1 MDLSFLLDDIIKNRR
16 ALHQIP
22 ETALEEFKTKEYLK
36 SYLISIGLDPQEIVE
51 TGLFVYIEG
60 KDKEN
65 CIAFRSDIDALNIK
79 EETGAEFES
88 KHVGKMHACGH
99 DGHMTTLLAFA
110 KYLTTIQP
118 LEKSVLL
125 IFQPAEESPGRA
137 KDIVETGLLKKYN
150 VKAIYGMHLFP
161 ELPEGTIASKEG
173 PFFAQAALMTTT
185 ITGKSG
191 HGAMPH
197 KTIDPLMA
205 FTKVVDGYQT
215 IVSRNLSPFDPG
227 VVTIG
232 KFCGGSAQNIIAD
245 TVNFW
250 GTIRTFK
257 EENTEFIIDRI
268 KEIHRG
274 IELSYRV
281 KIDEK
286 IDIVYPPVINDKEL
300 YKKFVETMK
309 DMNYVEHE
317 ALTISEDFAYY
328 QKEVP
333 GVFMLLG
340 TRSEEKGFIHPL
352 HSCHFNFDE
361 KVLLKGV
368 EAYAR
373 ILESYNKS
381 HNN

>member
-1 MDLSFLLDDIIKNRR
+1 MDLNFLLDDIVKNRR

-36 SYLISIGLDPQEIVE
+36 NYLISIGLEPQEIVE

-161 ELPEGTIASKEG
+161 ELPEGTVASKEG

-205 FTKVVDGYQT
+205 FTKIVDGYQT

-257 EENTEFIIDRI
+257 EENTEFIIERI

-286 IDIVYPPVINDKEL
+286 IDIVYPPVVNDKEL

-309 DMNYVEHE
+309 NMNYVEHE

-333 GVFMLLG
+333 GIFMLLG
-340 TRSEEKGFIHPL
+340 TRSEEKGFVYPL

-368 EAYAR
+368 EAFAR
-373 ILESYNKS
+373 ILESYN
-381 HNN
+381 N

>member
-1 MDLSFLLDDIIKNRR
+1 MDLSFLLDDIVKNRR

-36 SYLISIGLDPQEIVE
+36 NYLISIGLEPQEIVE

-118 LEKSVLL
+118 LDKSVLL

-161 ELPEGTIASKEG
+161 ELPEGTVASKEG

-205 FTKVVDGYQT
+205 FTKIVDGYQT

-257 EENTEFIIDRI
+257 EENTEFIIERI

-274 IELSYRV
+274 VELSYRV

-300 YKKFVETMK
+300 YKKFVDTMK

-333 GVFMLLG
+333 WVFMLLG

-368 EAYAR
+368 EAFAR
-373 ILESYNKS
+373 ILESYN
-381 HNN
+381 N

>member
-1 MDLSFLLDDIIKNRR
+1 MDLNFLLDDIIKNRR

-36 SYLISIGLDPQEIVE
+36 NYLISIGLEPQEIVE

-161 ELPEGTIASKEG
+161 ELPEGTVASKEG

-205 FTKVVDGYQT
+205 FTKIVDGYQT

-257 EENTEFIIDRI
+257 EENTEFIIERI

-300 YKKFVETMK
+300 YKKFVDTMK

-333 GVFMLLG
+333 GIFMLLG
-340 TRSEEKGFIHPL
+340 TRSEEKGFVHPL

-368 EAYAR
+368 EAFAR
-373 ILESYNKS
+373 ILES

>member
-1 MDLSFLLDDIIKNRR
+1 MDLNFLLDDIIKNRR
-16 ALHQIP
+16 TLHQIP

-36 SYLISIGLDPQEIVE
+36 NYLISIGLEPQEVVE

-88 KHVGKMHACGH
+88 KHIGKMHACGH

-161 ELPEGTIASKEG
+161 ELPEGTVASKEG

-205 FTKVVDGYQT
+205 FTKIVDGYQT

-286 IDIVYPPVINDKEL
+286 IDIVYPPVVNNKEL
-300 YKKFVETMK
+300 YKKFVEIMK

-333 GVFMLLG
+333 GIFMLLG
-340 TRSEEKGFIHPL
+340 TRSEEKGFVHPL

-368 EAYAR
+368 EAFAR
-373 ILESYNKS
+373 ILESHNK
-381 HNN
+381 

>member
-1 MDLSFLLDDIIKNRR
+1 MDLNFLLDDIIKNRR

-22 ETALEEFKTKEYLK
+22 ETALEEFKTKKYLK
-36 SYLISIGLDPQEIVE
+36 NYLISIGLEPQEIVE

-99 DGHMTTLLAFA
+99 DGHMTTLLGFA

-161 ELPEGTIASKEG
+161 ELPEGTVASKEG
-173 PFFAQAALMTTT
+173 AFFAQAALMTTT

-205 FTKVVDGYQT
+205 FTKIVDGYQT

-257 EENTEFIIDRI
+257 EENTEFIIERI

-286 IDIVYPPVINDKEL
+286 IDIVYPPVVNDKEL

-309 DMNYVEHE
+309 NMNYVEHE

-333 GVFMLLG
+333 GIFMLLG

-368 EAYAR
+368 EAFAR
-373 ILESYNKS
+373 ILES

>member
-1 MDLSFLLDDIIKNRR
+1 MDLNFLLDDIIKNRR

-36 SYLISIGLDPQEIVE
+36 NYLISIGLEPQEIVE

-88 KHVGKMHACGH
+88 KHIGKMHACGH

-161 ELPEGTIASKEG
+161 ELPEGTVASKEG
-173 PFFAQAALMTTT
+173 AFFAQAALMTTT

-205 FTKVVDGYQT
+205 FTKIVDGYQT

-257 EENTEFIIDRI
+257 EENTEFIIERI

-300 YKKFVETMK
+300 YKKFVDTMK

-340 TRSEEKGFIHPL
+340 TRSEEKGFVHPL

-361 KVLLKGV
+361 RVLLKGV
-368 EAYAR
+368 EAFAR
-373 ILESYNKS
+373 ILESHNK
-381 HNN
+381 

>member
-1 MDLSFLLDDIIKNRR
+1 MDLNFLLDDIIKNRR

-36 SYLISIGLDPQEIVE
+36 NYLISIGLEPQEVVE

-110 KYLTTIQP
+110 KYLTTKQP

-125 IFQPAEESPGRA
+125 IIQPAEESPGRA

-161 ELPEGTIASKEG
+161 ELPEGTVASKEG

-205 FTKVVDGYQT
+205 FSKVVDGYQT

-286 IDIVYPPVINDKEL
+286 IDIVYPPVVNDKEL

-333 GVFMLLG
+333 GIFMLLG

-368 EAYAR
+368 EAFAR
-373 ILESYNKS
+373 ILES

>member
-1 MDLSFLLDDIIKNRR
+1 MDLSFLLDDIVKNRR

-36 SYLISIGLDPQEIVE
+36 NYLISIGLEPQEIVE

-161 ELPEGTIASKEG
+161 ELPEGTVASKEG

-205 FTKVVDGYQT
+205 FTKIVDGYQT

-286 IDIVYPPVINDKEL
+286 IDIVYPPVVNDKEL
-300 YKKFVETMK
+300 YKKFVDTMK

-333 GVFMLLG
+333 GIFMLLG
-340 TRSEEKGFIHPL
+340 TRSEEKGFVHPL

-368 EAYAR
+368 EAFAR
-373 ILESYNKS
+373 ILESHNK
-381 HNN
+381 

>member
-1 MDLSFLLDDIIKNRR
+1 MDLNFLLDDIIKNRR

-36 SYLISIGLDPQEIVE
+36 NYLISIGLEPQEVVE

-99 DGHMTTLLAFA
+99 DGHMTTLLGFA

-161 ELPEGTIASKEG
+161 ELPEGTVASKEG
-173 PFFAQAALMTTT
+173 SFFAQAALMTTT

-205 FTKVVDGYQT
+205 FTKIVDGYQT

-286 IDIVYPPVINDKEL
+286 IDIVYPPVVNDKEL

-333 GVFMLLG
+333 GIFMLLG
-340 TRSEEKGFIHPL
+340 TRSEEKGFVHPL

-368 EAYAR
+368 EAFAR
-373 ILESYNKS
+373 ILES

>member
-1 MDLSFLLDDIIKNRR
+1 MDLSFLLDDIVKNRR

-36 SYLISIGLDPQEIVE
+36 NYLISIELEPQEIVE

-88 KHVGKMHACGH
+88 KHIGKMHACGH

-161 ELPEGTIASKEG
+161 ELPEGTVASKEG

-205 FTKVVDGYQT
+205 FTKIVDGYQT

-245 TVNFW
+245 TVKFW

-286 IDIVYPPVINDKEL
+286 IDIVYPPVVNDKEL

-333 GVFMLLG
+333 GIFMLLG
-340 TRSEEKGFIHPL
+340 TRSEEKGFVHPL

-368 EAYAR
+368 EAFAR
-373 ILESYNKS
+373 ILES

>member
-1 MDLSFLLDDIIKNRR
+1 MDLNFLLDDIIKNRR

-36 SYLISIGLDPQEIVE
+36 NYLISIGLEPQEVVE

-88 KHVGKMHACGH
+88 KHIGKMHACGH

-161 ELPEGTIASKEG
+161 ELPEGTVASKEG

-205 FTKVVDGYQT
+205 FTKIVDGYQT

-245 TVNFW
+245 TVKFW

-286 IDIVYPPVINDKEL
+286 IDIVYPPVANDKEL

-333 GVFMLLG
+333 GIFMLLG

-368 EAYAR
+368 EAFAR
-373 ILESYNKS
+373 ILES

>member
-1 MDLSFLLDDIIKNRR
+1 MDLNFLLDDIIKNRR

-22 ETALEEFKTKEYLK
+22 ETALEEVKTKKYLK
-36 SYLISIGLDPQEIVE
+36 NYLISIGLEPQEIVE

-88 KHVGKMHACGH
+88 KHIGKMHACGH
-99 DGHMTTLLAFA
+99 DGHMTTLLGFA

-161 ELPEGTIASKEG
+161 ELPEGTVASKEG

-205 FTKVVDGYQT
+205 FTKIVDGYQT

-300 YKKFVETMK
+300 YKKFVDTMK

-333 GVFMLLG
+333 GIFMLLG
-340 TRSEEKGFIHPL
+340 TRSEEKGFVHPL

-368 EAYAR
+368 EAFAR
-373 ILESYNKS
+373 ILESHNK
-381 HNN
+381 

>member
-1 MDLSFLLDDIIKNRR
+1 MDLNFLLDDIIKNRR

-36 SYLISIGLDPQEIVE
+36 NYLISIGLEPQEIVE

-88 KHVGKMHACGH
+88 KHIGKMHACGH

-161 ELPEGTIASKEG
+161 ELPEGTVASKEG

-205 FTKVVDGYQT
+205 FTKIVDGYQT
-215 IVSRNLSPFDPG
+215 IVSRNLSPFDPE

-245 TVNFW
+245 TVKFW

-286 IDIVYPPVINDKEL
+286 IDIVYPPVVNDKEL
-300 YKKFVETMK
+300 YKKFVDTMK

-333 GVFMLLG
+333 GIFMLLG
-340 TRSEEKGFIHPL
+340 TRSEEKGFVHPL

-368 EAYAR
+368 EAFAR
-373 ILESYNKS
+373 ILES

>member
-1 MDLSFLLDDIIKNRR
+1 MDLNFLLDDIIKNRR

-36 SYLISIGLDPQEIVE
+36 NYLISIGLEPQEVVV

-88 KHVGKMHACGH
+88 KHIGKMHACGH

-161 ELPEGTIASKEG
+161 ELPEGTVASKEG

-205 FTKVVDGYQT
+205 FTKIVDGYQT

-257 EENTEFIIDRI
+257 EENTEFVIDRI

-309 DMNYVEHE
+309 NMDYVEHE

-333 GVFMLLG
+333 GIFMLLG

-368 EAYAR
+368 EAFAR
-373 ILESYNKS
+373 ILES

>member
-1 MDLSFLLDDIIKNRR
+1 MDLNFLLDDIIKNRR

-36 SYLISIGLDPQEIVE
+36 NYLISIGLEPQEVVV

-88 KHVGKMHACGH
+88 KHIGKMHACGH

-161 ELPEGTIASKEG
+161 ELPEGTVASKEG

-274 IELSYRV
+274 VELSYRV

-333 GVFMLLG
+333 GIFMLLG

-368 EAYAR
+368 EAFAR
-373 ILESYNKS
+373 ILES

>member
-1 MDLSFLLDDIIKNRR
+1 MDLNFLLDDIIKNRR

-36 SYLISIGLDPQEIVE
+36 NYLISIGLEPQEIVE

-79 EETGAEFES
+79 EETGTEFES

-99 DGHMTTLLAFA
+99 DGHMTTLLGFA

-161 ELPEGTIASKEG
+161 ELPEGTVASKEG

-205 FTKVVDGYQT
+205 FTKIVDGYQT

-286 IDIVYPPVINDKEL
+286 IDIVYPPVVNDKEL

-333 GVFMLLG
+333 GIFMLLG

-368 EAYAR
+368 EAFAR
-373 ILESYNKS
+373 ILES

>member
-1 MDLSFLLDDIIKNRR
+1 MDLNFLLDDIVKNRR

-36 SYLISIGLDPQEIVE
+36 NYLISIGLEPQEIVE

-88 KHVGKMHACGH
+88 KHIGKMHACGH
-99 DGHMTTLLAFA
+99 DGHMTTLLGFA

-161 ELPEGTIASKEG
+161 ELPEGTVASKEG

-205 FTKVVDGYQT
+205 FTKIVDGYQT

-300 YKKFVETMK
+300 YKKFVDTMK

-333 GVFMLLG
+333 GIFMLLG
-340 TRSEEKGFIHPL
+340 TRSEEKGFVHPL

-368 EAYAR
+368 EAFAR
-373 ILESYNKS
+373 ILESYN
-381 HNN
+381 N

>member
-1 MDLSFLLDDIIKNRR
+1 MDLNFLLDDIIKNRR

-36 SYLISIGLDPQEIVE
+36 NYLISIGLEPQEVVE

-88 KHVGKMHACGH
+88 KHIGKMHACGH

-161 ELPEGTIASKEG
+161 ELPEGTVASKEG

-205 FTKVVDGYQT
+205 FTKIVDGYQT

-286 IDIVYPPVINDKEL
+286 IDIVYPPVVNDKEL
-300 YKKFVETMK
+300 YKNFVETMK

-333 GVFMLLG
+333 GIFMLLG

-368 EAYAR
+368 EAFAR
-373 ILESYNKS
+373 ILES

>member
-1 MDLSFLLDDIIKNRR
+1 MDLNFLLDDIIKNRR

-36 SYLISIGLDPQEIVE
+36 NYLISIGLEPQEIVE

-161 ELPEGTIASKEG
+161 ELPEGTVASKEG

-205 FTKVVDGYQT
+205 FTKIVDGYQT

-286 IDIVYPPVINDKEL
+286 IDIVYPPVVNDKEL
-300 YKKFVETMK
+300 YKKFVEIMK
-309 DMNYVEHE
+309 DMDYVEHE

-333 GVFMLLG
+333 GIFMLLG
-340 TRSEEKGFIHPL
+340 TRSEEKGFVHPL

-368 EAYAR
+368 EAFAR
-373 ILESYNKS
+373 ILES

>member
-1 MDLSFLLDDIIKNRR
+1 MDLIFLLDDIAKNRR

-36 SYLISIGLDPQEIVE
+36 NYLISIGLEPQEIVE

-88 KHVGKMHACGH
+88 KHVGKMNACGH
-99 DGHMTTLLAFA
+99 DGHMTTLLGFA

-125 IFQPAEESPGRA
+125 IFQPAEEDPGRA

-161 ELPEGTIASKEG
+161 ELPEGTVASKEG

-205 FTKVVDGYQT
+205 FTKIVDGYQT
-215 IVSRNLSPFDPG
+215 IVSRNISPFDPG

-257 EENTEFIIDRI
+257 EENTEFIIERI

-300 YKKFVETMK
+300 YKKFVDTMK

-333 GVFMLLG
+333 GIFMLLG
-340 TRSEEKGFIHPL
+340 TRSEEKGFVHPL

-368 EAYAR
+368 EAFAR
-373 ILESYNKS
+373 ILESHNK
-381 HNN
+381 

>member
-1 MDLSFLLDDIIKNRR
+1 MDLNFLLDDIIKNRR

-36 SYLISIGLDPQEIVE
+36 NYLISIGLEPQEIVE

-118 LEKSVLL
+118 LDKSVLL

-161 ELPEGTIASKEG
+161 ELPEGTVASKEG

-205 FTKVVDGYQT
+205 FTKIVDGYQT

-257 EENTEFIIDRI
+257 EENTEFIIERI

-274 IELSYRV
+274 VELSYRV

-333 GVFMLLG
+333 GIFMLLG

-368 EAYAR
+368 EAFAR
-373 ILESYNKS
+373 ILESYN
-381 HNN
+381 N

>member
-1 MDLSFLLDDIIKNRR
+1 MDLSFLLDDIVKNRR

-36 SYLISIGLDPQEIVE
+36 NYLISIGLEPQEIVE

-88 KHVGKMHACGH
+88 KHIGKMHACGH

-161 ELPEGTIASKEG
+161 ELPEGTVASKEG

-205 FTKVVDGYQT
+205 FTKIVDGYQT

-274 IELSYRV
+274 VELSYRV

-333 GVFMLLG
+333 GIFMLLG

-368 EAYAR
+368 EAFAR
-373 ILESYNKS
+373 ILESHNK
-381 HNN
+381 

>member
-1 MDLSFLLDDIIKNRR
+1 MDLNFLLDDIIKNRR

-36 SYLISIGLDPQEIVE
+36 NYLISIGLEPQEIVE

-88 KHVGKMHACGH
+88 KHIGKMHACGH

-161 ELPEGTIASKEG
+161 ELPEGTVASKEG

-257 EENTEFIIDRI
+257 EENTEFIIERI

-333 GVFMLLG
+333 GIFMLLG

-368 EAYAR
+368 EAFAR
-373 ILESYNKS
+373 ILESYN
-381 HNN
+381 N

>member
-1 MDLSFLLDDIIKNRR
+1 MDLSFLLDDIVKNRR

-36 SYLISIGLDPQEIVE
+36 NYLISIGLEPQEIVE

-118 LEKSVLL
+118 LDKSVLL

-150 VKAIYGMHLFP
+150 VKAIYGIHLFP
-161 ELPEGTIASKEG
+161 ELPEGTVASKEG

-205 FTKVVDGYQT
+205 FTKIVDGYQT

-257 EENTEFIIDRI
+257 EENTEFIIERI

-286 IDIVYPPVINDKEL
+286 IDIVYPPVVNDKEL

-309 DMNYVEHE
+309 NMNYVEHE

-333 GVFMLLG
+333 GIFMLLG
-340 TRSEEKGFIHPL
+340 TRSEEKGFVYPL

-368 EAYAR
+368 EAFAR
-373 ILESYNKS
+373 ILESYN
-381 HNN
+381 N

>member
-1 MDLSFLLDDIIKNRR
+1 MDLNFLLDDIIKNRR

-36 SYLISIGLDPQEIVE
+36 NYLISIGLEPQEIVE

-79 EETGAEFES
+79 EETGAEFKS

-137 KDIVETGLLKKYN
+137 KDIVESGLLKKYN

-161 ELPEGTIASKEG
+161 ELPEGTVASKEG

-205 FTKVVDGYQT
+205 FTKIVDGYQT

-257 EENTEFIIDRI
+257 EENTEFIIERI

-286 IDIVYPPVINDKEL
+286 IDIVYPPVVNDKEL
-300 YKKFVETMK
+300 YKKFVDTMK

-340 TRSEEKGFIHPL
+340 TRSEEKGFVHPL

-368 EAYAR
+368 EAFAR
-373 ILESYNKS
+373 ILES

>member
-1 MDLSFLLDDIIKNRR
+1 MDLNFLLDDIIKNRR

-22 ETALEEFKTKEYLK
+22 ETALEEVKTKKYLK
-36 SYLISIGLDPQEIVE
+36 NYLISIGLEPQEIVE

-88 KHVGKMHACGH
+88 KHIGKMHACGH
-99 DGHMTTLLAFA
+99 DGHMTTLLGFA

-161 ELPEGTIASKEG
+161 ELPEGTVASKEG

-205 FTKVVDGYQT
+205 FTKIVDGYQT

-300 YKKFVETMK
+300 YKKFVDTMK

-333 GVFMLLG
+333 GIFMLLG

-368 EAYAR
+368 EAFAR
-373 ILESYNKS
+373 ILESYN
-381 HNN
+381 N

>member
-1 MDLSFLLDDIIKNRR
+1 MDLSFLLDDIVKNRR

-36 SYLISIGLDPQEIVE
+36 NYLISIGLEPQEIVE

-88 KHVGKMHACGH
+88 KHIGKMHACGH

-161 ELPEGTIASKEG
+161 ELPEGTVASKEG

-205 FTKVVDGYQT
+205 FTKIVDGYQT

-309 DMNYVEHE
+309 NMDYVEHE

-333 GVFMLLG
+333 GIFMLLG

-368 EAYAR
+368 EAFAR
-373 ILESYNKS
+373 ILES

>member
-1 MDLSFLLDDIIKNRR
+1 MDLNFLLDDIIKNRR

-36 SYLISIGLDPQEIVE
+36 NYLISIGLEPQEVVE

-161 ELPEGTIASKEG
+161 ELPEGTVASKEG

-205 FTKVVDGYQT
+205 FTKIVDGYQT

-245 TVNFW
+245 TVKFW

-286 IDIVYPPVINDKEL
+286 IDIVYPPVVNDKEL
-300 YKKFVETMK
+300 YKNFVETMK

-333 GVFMLLG
+333 GIFMLLG
-340 TRSEEKGFIHPL
+340 TRSEEKGFVHPL

-368 EAYAR
+368 EAFAR
-373 ILESYNKS
+373 ILES

>member
-1 MDLSFLLDDIIKNRR
+1 MDLNFLLEDIVKNRK

-36 SYLISIGLDPQEIVE
+36 NYLQSIGLEPKDIVE
-51 TGLFVYIEG
+51 TGLYVYIEG

-65 CIAFRSDIDALNIK
+65 CIAFRSDIDALNIT
-79 EETGAEFES
+79 EETGIDFES
-88 KHVGKMHACGH
+88 THKGKMHACGH
-99 DGHMTTLLAFA
+99 DGHMSTLLAFA

-137 KDIVETGLLKKYN
+137 KAIVETGIFEKYN

-161 ELPEGTIASKEG
+161 ELPEGTVACKEG
-173 PFFAQAALMTTT
+173 PFFAQATIINVS

-197 KTIDPLMA
+197 KAIDPLMA
-205 FTKVVDGYQT
+205 FTKVIDAYQT
-215 IVSRNLSPFDPG
+215 IISRNFSPFDPG
-227 VVTIG
+227 VITIG
-232 KFCGGSAQNIIAD
+232 KFSGGSAQNIIPD
-245 TVNFW
+245 KIKFS
-250 GTIRTFK
+250 GTARTFAQ
-257 EENTEFIIDRI
+257 EHSEYIIERM

-274 IELSYRV
+274 IELAYRV

-286 IDIVYPPVINDKEL
+286 LEILYPPVINDKEL

-309 DMNYVEHE
+309 PMNYQEYE
-317 ALTISEDFAYY
+317 PLTISEDFSYY
-328 QKEVP
+328 QQAVP
-333 GVFMLLG
+333 GIFMLLG
-340 TRSEEKGFIHPL
+340 TRNEEKGYTHPL

-368 EAYAR
+368 EAFIR
-373 ILESYNKS
+373 ILESHNK
-381 HNN
+381 

>member
-1 MDLSFLLDDIIKNRR
+1 MDLNFLLDDIIKNRR

-36 SYLISIGLDPQEIVE
+36 NYLISIGLEPQEVVE

-88 KHVGKMHACGH
+88 KHIGKMHACGH

-161 ELPEGTIASKEG
+161 ELPEGTVASKEG

-205 FTKVVDGYQT
+205 FTKIVDGYQT

-286 IDIVYPPVINDKEL
+286 IDIVYPPVVNDKEL

-309 DMNYVEHE
+309 NMDYVEHE

-328 QKEVP
+328 QKEIP
-333 GVFMLLG
+333 GIFMLLG

-368 EAYAR
+368 EAFAR
-373 ILESYNKS
+373 ILES

>member
-1 MDLSFLLDDIIKNRR
+1 MDLNFLLDDIVKNRR

-36 SYLISIGLDPQEIVE
+36 NYLISIGLEPQEIVE

-88 KHVGKMHACGH
+88 KHAGKMHACGH

-161 ELPEGTIASKEG
+161 ELPEGTVASKEG

-205 FTKVVDGYQT
+205 FTKIVDGYQT

-257 EENTEFIIDRI
+257 EENTEFIIERI

-274 IELSYRV
+274 VELSYRV

-333 GVFMLLG
+333 GIFMLLG

-361 KVLLKGV
+361 KILLKGV
-368 EAYAR
+368 EAFAR
-373 ILESYNKS
+373 ILES

>member
-1 MDLSFLLDDIIKNRR
+1 MDLNFLLDDIIKNRR

-36 SYLISIGLDPQEIVE
+36 NYLISIGLEPQEVVE

-161 ELPEGTIASKEG
+161 ELPEGTVASKEG

-205 FTKVVDGYQT
+205 FTKIVDGYQT

-286 IDIVYPPVINDKEL
+286 IDIVYPPVANDKEL

-333 GVFMLLG
+333 GIFMLLG

-368 EAYAR
+368 EAFAR
-373 ILESYNKS
+373 ILES

>member
-1 MDLSFLLDDIIKNRR
+1 MDLNFLLDDIIKNRR

-36 SYLISIGLDPQEIVE
+36 NYLISIGLEPQEIVE

-79 EETGAEFES
+79 EETGTEFES
-88 KHVGKMHACGH
+88 KHIGKMHACGH

-161 ELPEGTIASKEG
+161 ELPEGTVASKEG

-205 FTKVVDGYQT
+205 FTKIVDGYQT

-257 EENTEFIIDRI
+257 EENTEFIIERI

-300 YKKFVETMK
+300 YKKFVDTMK

-333 GVFMLLG
+333 GIFMLLG
-340 TRSEEKGFIHPL
+340 TRSEEKGFVHPL

-368 EAYAR
+368 EAFAR
-373 ILESYNKS
+373 ILESHNK
-381 HNN
+381 

>member
-1 MDLSFLLDDIIKNRR
+1 MDLNFLLDDIIKNRR

-36 SYLISIGLDPQEIVE
+36 NYLISIGLEPQEVVE

-150 VKAIYGMHLFP
+150 VKAIYRMHLFP
-161 ELPEGTIASKEG
+161 ELPEGTVASKEG

-205 FTKVVDGYQT
+205 FTKIVDGYQT

-286 IDIVYPPVINDKEL
+286 IDIVYPPVVNDKEL

-333 GVFMLLG
+333 GIFMLLG

-368 EAYAR
+368 EAFAR
-373 ILESYNKS
+373 ILES

>member
-1 MDLSFLLDDIIKNRR
+1 MDLSFLLDDIVKNRR

-36 SYLISIGLDPQEIVE
+36 NYLISIGLEPQEIVE

-118 LEKSVLL
+118 LDKSVLL

-161 ELPEGTIASKEG
+161 ELPEGTVASKEG

-205 FTKVVDGYQT
+205 FTKIVDGYQT

-245 TVNFW
+245 TVKFW

-286 IDIVYPPVINDKEL
+286 IDIVYPPVVNDKEL

-333 GVFMLLG
+333 GIFMLLG
-340 TRSEEKGFIHPL
+340 TRSEEKGFVHPL

-368 EAYAR
+368 EAFAR
-373 ILESYNKS
+373 ILES